1 MVPVSQMRIEYLVPF
16 VSLWYFNSPPYYPV
30 LLSFLAESWLPN
42 LLDSE
47 TKDFHTGYIM
57 LVSYQRL
64 CDNQLISWQLTLRYS
79 VFRNLNNKIS
89 KYISG
94 TSIDSR
100 VHFPSKVTTFFTGI
114 TDKVRNERMNQLD
127 AWMREILNSALIM
140 TIPEVADAVLE
151 VLEVESRVSD

>member
-1 MVPVSQMRIEYLVPF
+1 MLIAAFLLLHESSSVIVS
-16 VSLWYFNSPPYYPV
+16 YF
-30 LLSFLAESWLPN
+30 LSFTTESWLPN
-42 LLDSE
+42 LLDAE

-64 CDNQLISWQLTLRYS
+64 ADNQLISWQLTLRYS

-89 KYISG
+89 KYIAG

-100 VHFPSKVTTFFTGI
+100 VHFPSKVSTFFMGI

-127 AWMREILNSALIM
+127 LWMREILNSALVM